1 MQQVQTNMPK
11 LYSNLKN
18 LKLLAIFALLI
29 TTSPNISTSAINV
42 MTLPNSNS
50 SNNSVVQNKS
60 NNYNLQM
67 VTTNTNAQV
76 GQLNRMLSDFDYNST
91 GNTNID
97 PSYITGSL
105 RLDSIGTQSRT
116 AYYIKVTCYELKQ
129 KGYSNFSI
137 SDPNYRQE
145 RDLDFNGIACE
156 YR

>member
-1 MQQVQTNMPK
+1 MPK

-18 LKLLAIFALLI
+18 PLLLAIFAFLI
-29 TTSPNISTSAINV
+29 AVSPNISASAINV
-42 MTLPNSNS
+42 ITLPNSNP
-50 SNNSVVQNKS
+50 SNNPVVQNKS

-76 GQLNRMLSDFDYNST
+76 GQLNRILSDFDYNST
-91 GNTNID
+91 GNANID

-116 AYYIKVTCYELKQ
+116 AYYIKGTCYELKQ

-145 RDLDFNGIACE
+145 RDLDLNGIACE

>member
-1 MQQVQTNMPK
+1 MPK

-18 LKLLAIFALLI
+18 PLLLAIFALLI
-29 TTSPNISTSAINV
+29 TVSPNISTLAINV

-50 SNNSVVQNKS
+50 SNNPVVQNKS

-67 VTTNTNAQV
+67 VKTNTNAQV
-76 GQLNRMLSDFDYNST
+76 GQLNRILSDFDYNST

-97 PSYITGSL
+97 LSYITGSL

-116 AYYIKVTCYELKQ
+116 DYYIKGTCYELKQ

-145 RDLDFNGIACE
+145 RDLDLNGIACE